1 MLWPAFTFSS
11 RYLYSFSDNYQ
22 QLVGPSWVIIGNWW
36 GKISRV
42 VRWILETYENM
53 KGGPARRVFLSS
65 SYIFSYLY
73 LWIYIWYI
81 KISKWYYFQFFPGI
95 SIRIDTNRGVGVPFF
110 LKILKCRLV
119 SIPTWVV
126 VWIFQIFTEIRKIG
140 LRVRI
145 LNPYPPPWVESNFAR
160 PDCLLLHGSYT
171 VCFLC

>member
-1 MLWPAFTFSS
+1 MKTWRQVTTRIYPVKVWVLVLFF
-11 RYLYSFSDNYQ
+11 R
-22 QLVGPSWVIIGNWW
+22 QLSAVGRAILGHHYWKGNWW

-73 LWIYIWYI
+73 LWIHIWYF

-110 LKILKCRLV
+110 WK
-119 SIPTWVV
+119 SWNAG
-126 VWIFQIFTEIRKIG
+126 WYQ
-140 LRVRI
+140 
-145 LNPYPPPWVESNFAR
+145 YQ
-160 PDCLLLHGSYT
+160 HGWW
-171 VCFLC
+171 CEFFKFLPKYAK

>member
-1 MLWPAFTFSS
+1 MWQSLGKWTKQFLPPSPITPLQLGTVSVMLGGSFLWNYGYTQPKFE
-11 RYLYSFSDNYQ
+11 YLYSFSDNYQ

-73 LWIYIWYI
+73 LRIYIWYI
-81 KISKWYYFQFFPGI
+81 KISKWYHFQFFPGI

-110 LKILKCRLV
+110 WK
-119 SIPTWVV
+119 SWNAG
-126 VWIFQIFTEIRKIG
+126 WYQ
-140 LRVRI
+140 
-145 LNPYPPPWVESNFAR
+145 YQ
-160 PDCLLLHGSYT
+160 HGWW
-171 VCFLC
+171 CEFFKFLPKYAK